1 MINNCLIA
9 KPPSNLK
16 PFTHSCALPNW
27 VGRDKGKKRGR
38 ERRDEG
44 LKEGGKTAVSVSVV
58 KRRSGAWVLN
68 LLTKMSTKIH
78 QGKDDSLNG
87 RCRLVG
93 PVLFDK
99 QNM

>member
-1 MINNCLIA
+1 M
-9 KPPSNLK
+9 
-16 PFTHSCALPNW
+16 
-27 VGRDKGKKRGR
+27 
-38 ERRDEG
+38 EG
-44 LKEGGKTAVSVSVV
+44 GGKTAVSVSVV
-58 KRRSGAWVLN
+58 KRRSGALVLN

-99 QNM
+99 QNMGTACSVVISSHHC